1 MSAAAERANE
11 DEKFG
16 EWGDDG
22 TSREKG
28 ELVAEAMTGSDNVQT
43 KLCARCGEQK
53 PLAEFKRRSGKR
65 RGATAR
71 RGTCRACREEMLEAE
86 AAVVDAAAS
95 VEAREAVEP
104 VLVVAESPEE
114 EEAVPPAK
122 KKRRRRRRRS
132 KKAGAS
138 REVAV
143 ADEALEVA
151 VTEPVAEEFDG
162 AFEPGE
168 IDTEEEAPAKK
179 KRRRRRRSKKA
190 KAGVGEGTTDASVAA
205 EAVSAAEVIAEK
217 TFVYTVSPRAMREL
231 GLKPTWG
238 GFIRMR
244 GKTDNGR
251 KWYQEIDPDLAYTLV
266 TENAAVVVNRHTIR
280 RLYSNKEFRRL
291 ILERDRYTCY
301 FCKEYGDTIDHLL
314 PRAKGGHTTPDNCV
328 CACNLCNQSKADKD
342 LEVFM
347 NDRDFG

>member
-1 MSAAAERANE
+1 
-11 DEKFG
+11 
-16 EWGDDG
+16 
-22 TSREKG
+22 
-28 ELVAEAMTGSDNVQT
+28 MTESEQT
-43 KLCARCGEQK
+43 KLCAHCGELK

-65 RGATAR
+65 RGATGR
-71 RGTCRACREEMLEAE
+71 RGACRSCREELRTEEPDVEPALT
-86 AAVVDAAAS
+86 AVQEDAAA
-95 VEAREAVEP
+95 AVD
-104 VLVVAESPEE
+104 ASD
-114 EEAVPPAK
+114 AVP
-122 KKRRRRRRRS
+122 
-132 KKAGAS
+132 
-138 REVAV
+138 
-143 ADEALEVA
+143 D
-151 VTEPVAEEFDG
+151 
-162 AFEPGE
+162 
-168 IDTEEEAPAKK
+168 EAPAKK
-179 KRRRRRRSKKA
+179 KRRRRRRSKAGQGDSVIEMTVAEEPEEDSEEQQAEEIAVIAGEDEPPA
-190 KAGVGEGTTDASVAA
+190 KKKKRRRRRSKKNKTAAVPEDQSTVAAAA
-205 EAVSAAEVIAEK
+205 EADVPVAEEAAER
-217 TFVYTVSPRAMREL
+217 TFVYTVSPRAMREI

-266 TENAAVVVNRHTIR
+266 KENAAVVVNRHTIR
-280 RLYSNKEFRRL
+280 RIYSNKEFRKL

>member
-1 MSAAAERANE
+1 
-11 DEKFG
+11 
-16 EWGDDG
+16 
-22 TSREKG
+22 
-28 ELVAEAMTGSDNVQT
+28 MTESEQT
-43 KLCARCGEQK
+43 KLCAHCGERR

-65 RGATAR
+65 RGATGR
-71 RGTCRACREEMLEAE
+71 RGACRSCREEMRIDEP
-86 AAVVDAAAS
+86 
-95 VEAREAVEP
+95 EAVERAVP
-104 VLVVAESPEE
+104 AELE
-114 EEAVPPAK
+114 EEAAMVAEPTDAASDAAPDETPAK

-132 KKAGAS
+132 KAGKGDSVIGLTAAEEPEEDS
-138 REVAV
+138 EDDDAEEPR
-143 ADEALEVA
+143 ADEIA
-151 VTEPVAEEFDG
+151 VISAEGEP
-162 AFEPGE
+162 
-168 IDTEEEAPAKK
+168 PAKKK
-179 KRRRRRRSKKA
+179 KRRRRRSKKN
-190 KAGVGEGTTDASVAA
+190 KVAA
-205 EAVSAAEVIAEK
+205 TGGEASTDTAAAKEVVPAADVAAEK
-217 TFVYTVSPRAMREL
+217 TFVYTVSPRAMREI

-280 RLYSNKEFRRL
+280 RIYSNKEFRKL

>member
-1 MSAAAERANE
+1 
-11 DEKFG
+11 
-16 EWGDDG
+16 
-22 TSREKG
+22 
-28 ELVAEAMTGSDNVQT
+28 MTESEQT
-43 KLCARCGEQK
+43 KLCAHCGERK

-65 RGATAR
+65 RGATGR
-71 RGTCRACREEMLEAE
+71 RGACRSCREEMRIDEPEAVEQAVPAVLKAE
-86 AAVVDAAAS
+86 AAMVVETDAASETAPD
-95 VEAREAVEP
+95 EA
-104 VLVVAESPEE
+104 
-114 EEAVPPAK
+114 PAK

-132 KKAGAS
+132 KAGKGGS
-138 REVAV
+138 VIEM
-143 ADEALEVA
+143 
-151 VTEPVAEEFDG
+151 TVAEEPEEDSE
-162 AFEPGE
+162 EPRADE
-168 IDTEEEAPAKK
+168 IAVIAAEDELPAKKK
-179 KRRRRRRSKKA
+179 KRRRRRSKKNKTA
-190 KAGVGEGTTDASVAA
+190 AMGGEATTDTAAAVREAAPAADVA
-205 EAVSAAEVIAEK
+205 AEK
-217 TFVYTVSPRAMREL
+217 TFVNTVSPRAMREI

-266 TENAAVVVNRHTIR
+266 KENAAVVVNRHTIR
-280 RLYSNKEFRRL
+280 RIYSNKEFRKL